1 MTKLRREHIDL
12 TSSNRMNVKLAAQC
26 LSTRVANALRYQGK
40 PETQGTQKFVRIFD
54 KFFDCLNGQYPN
66 QDMATR
72 KPALRQYTET
82 KDKRFEWL
90 TDTFLKGYVK
100 RWETEALATPGLQ
113 KRKEKRRLCLAI
125 QTIEGLQTTVNAFT
139 SMMKELLIEYPGFYI
154 LSGRLSQDPLEQ
166 HFSAQRRRGGHCTN
180 PTANQFSY
188 NELGLHTIKSKNV
201 KSLRG
206 NSRIHD
212 DSQIDFLTDNGII
225 PLVRRKRNKR
235 TVEPYL

>member
-1 MTKLRREHIDL
+1 
-12 TSSNRMNVKLAAQC
+12 
-26 LSTRVANALRYQGK
+26 
-40 PETQGTQKFVRIFD
+40 
-54 KFFDCLNGQYPN
+54 
-66 QDMATR
+66 
-72 KPALRQYTET
+72 
-82 KDKRFEWL
+82 
-90 TDTFLKGYVK
+90 
-100 RWETEALATPGLQ
+100 
-113 KRKEKRRLCLAI
+113 
-125 QTIEGLQTTVNAFT
+125 
-139 SMMKELLIEYPGFYI
+139 MMKELLVEYPGFYI

-206 NSRIHD
+206 NCRIHD

-225 PLVRRKRNKR
+225 PLVRRKRNRR